1 MAKTIKTFLFI
12 ATILLVGF
20 CVYKY
25 NQDYLKIEDERK
37 ESLAP
42 ELSGVNSVAIE
53 DKEYA
58 FAWTEID
65 NVGNLYLYP
74 NFQEKYT
81 LEEGIDD
88 YHCKTLSSAGFY
100 SKDDTPIGL
109 FINEAEVINNKIN
122 STLFNGYFLLTK
134 NQKAIIT
141 GEYEEGTARVGIQ
154 AGPLLI
160 KDGRIQ
166 NLEHTSDEMARRVIV
181 ALNDKNELFFIAF
194 YTKDSVFLGPS
205 LRDLPGLIVRAQ
217 EEMNTQFIS
226 ALNLDGGSASAFY
239 NQDIKLSELTP
250 IGSFFCEK

>member
-1 MAKTIKTFLFI
+1 MAKIIKTFLFI
-12 ATILLVGF
+12 VTILLVGF
-20 CVYKY
+20 YVYKY
-25 NQDYLKIEDERK
+25 NRDFQEIEDKRK
-37 ESLAP
+37 ESQIS
-42 ELSGVNSVAIE
+42 ESSGVNSVATE

-58 FAWTEID
+58 FVWTEID
-65 NVGNLYLYP
+65 NLENLYLYP

-81 LEEGIDD
+81 LEEGIDN

-109 FINEAEVINNKIN
+109 FISEEEVISNKIN
-122 STLFNGYFLLTK
+122 STLFNGYFILTK

-141 GEYEEGTARVGIQ
+141 EEYGDDVARVGIQ

-166 NLEHTSDEMARRVIV
+166 DLKDTNDEMARRVIV
-181 ALNDKNELFFIAF
+181 ALSDKNELFFIAF

-205 LRDLPGLIVRAQ
+205 LRNLPSLIVKAQ
-217 EEMNTQFIS
+217 EEMNTQFVS

-239 NQDIKLSELTP
+239 NQDIILSELTP